1 MEFIFVLGHGHD
13 KEEFAKLPENDKVVV
28 KRKENSHQGGKILKL
43 SYSAAR
49 SKICSSALEKLLGSI
64 F

>member
-1 MEFIFVLGHGHD
+1 MLRRGHD

-28 KRKENSHQGGKILKL
+28 ERKEKSHQEGKILKL